1 MFQHQ
6 LGVGKESRY
15 RIKENMLALQFRL
28 GVRGAQETVAVVLEQ
43 RQSALLSPESSL
55 PPSWPSS
62 HPPTLWSI
70 PSG

>member
-28 GVRGAQETVAVVLEQ
+28 GIRGAQETVAVVLEQ
-43 RQSALLSPESSL
+43 QQGALLSPESSL
-55 PPSWPSS
+55 PPS
-62 HPPTLWSI
+62 
-70 PSG
+70 